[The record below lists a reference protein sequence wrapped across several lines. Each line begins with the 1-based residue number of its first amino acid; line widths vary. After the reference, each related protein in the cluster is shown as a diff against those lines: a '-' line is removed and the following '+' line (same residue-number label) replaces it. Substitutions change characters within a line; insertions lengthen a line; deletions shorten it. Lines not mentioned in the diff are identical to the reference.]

1 MRPMRYKGTVVG
13 MRQFD
18 EELNKEIARVRKLG
32 LRNCENVAD
41 PHTNSCPGVWYDHV
55 DPDDPD
61 QNPYEV
67 SSFVRNKL
75 PFAKN

>member
-13 MRQFD
+13 MRQYD
-18 EELNKEIARVRKLG
+18 EELNKEIQRVRKLG
-32 LRNCENVAD
+32 LRNRENVAD
-41 PHTNSCPGVWYDHV
+41 PHTKSRPGVWYDHV
-55 DPDDPD
+55 DPD

-67 SSFVRNKL
+67 SSFVRDKL